1 MEAFSKNIVPYLRSM
16 WVRRWYAMLIAW
28 TFCLI
33 GWATVIM
40 LPNVYEAK
48 TRIYVDTTSL
58 VRPLMRG
65 IAVDTNV
72 NDIVDEMQRT
82 LLSRPNLIKVVHMAD
97 LDIGTKANI
106 ESLVLDLQER
116 VAFTSQG
123 PNLFVITYRG
133 PDRATATK
141 VVRSLLNV
149 FVDSNLGNSRQD
161 MQVARD
167 FVDQQLAAYAKQL
180 DEADKRM
187 ADFRAK
193 NTGSLPGDDNYTTKL
208 NLAKQQ
214 LQSAQADFD
223 DAVQQ
228 RDELKTQ
235 VASLPPY
242 LEVASDTGVGPPIGP
257 SVGPSVGASA
267 TLRSGAGPDPSARA
281 AELERKLGELLEVD
295 TPQNPD
301 VVQLQHQIDAAK
313 KAAEAA
319 RKDDATD
326 EKSNVPVAAEPM
338 MRVSNPVH
346 DQLMIQLVTLEGTIA
361 GLKAKEERALA
372 EVQKW
377 QSLAATAP
385 DVQTEMAKMTRD
397 YDVVKQTY
405 DQLLARRDSAK
416 IGNDLD
422 NETQAVQY
430 RVIDPPDALPMPIAP
445 NRPLML
451 SAVFVVALG
460 VGIGF
465 AFLLANLD
473 DAVQTVG
480 DLVQRFGLPVLGTVT
495 MVWLPGQQQRMRRQM
510 FLFAATAVVLFVAF
524 GGVMSAVLLLQRT
537 S

>member
-1 MEAFSKNIVPYLRSM
+1 MEAFRKNIVPYIRSM
-16 WVRRWYAMLIAW
+16 WLRRWQAMLTAW
-28 TFCLI
+28 MFCLI

-40 LPNVYEAK
+40 LPDIYEAK

-116 VAFTSQG
+116 VSFTSQG

-167 FVDQQLAAYAKQL
+167 FVDQQLTAYTKQL

-193 NTGSLPGDDNYTTKL
+193 NAGFLPGDENYTTKF

-214 LQSAQADFD
+214 LQSAQADLD

-242 LEVASDTGVGPPIGP
+242 LEVASDNAAGPPIGT
-257 SVGPSVGASA
+257 SAGPSIGGSA
-267 TLRSGAGPDPSARA
+267 TLRSAAGPGPEIRI
-281 AELERKLGELLEVD
+281 AELQRKLDELLEVD

-301 VVQLQHQIDAAK
+301 VVQLQHQLDAAK
-313 KAAEAA
+313 KAAAAA
-319 RKDDATD
+319 RKDDPTE
-326 EKSNVPVAAEPM
+326 EKSNVPISAEPM

-361 GLKAKEERALA
+361 GLKAKADRAQA

-385 DVQTEMAKMTRD
+385 DVQTELAKMTRD
-397 YDVVKQTY
+397 YDIVKQTY

-422 NETQAVQY
+422 TETQAVQY
-430 RVIDPPDALPMPIAP
+430 RIIDPPDAPPTPVAP

-451 SAVFVVALG
+451 SAVLVVALG

-480 DLVQRFGLPVLGTVT
+480 DLVQRFGLPVVGSVT
-495 MVWLPGQQQRMRRQM
+495 MMWLPGQQRRMRRQM
-510 FLFAATAVVLFVAF
+510 FLFGATSFVLFVAY
-524 GGVMSAVLLLQRT
+524 GGVMSAVLLLQRA

>member
-1 MEAFSKNIVPYLRSM
+1 
-16 WVRRWYAMLIAW
+16 MLTAW
-28 TFCLI
+28 MFCLI
-33 GWATVIM
+33 GWATVVM
-40 LPNVYEAK
+40 LPNIYEAK

-82 LLSRPNLIKVVHMAD
+82 LLSHPNLVKVVHMAD
-97 LDIGTKANI
+97 LDIGNKADI
-106 ESLVLDLQER
+106 ETLVLDLQKR
-116 VAFTSQG
+116 VSFTSQG
-123 PNLFVITYRG
+123 PNLFTITYQG
-133 PDRATATK
+133 SDRNAAIR

-149 FVDSNLGNSRQD
+149 FVDNNLGNSRQD

-180 DEADKRM
+180 DESDKRM

-193 NTGSLPGDDNYTTKL
+193 NTGFLPGDENYTTKF

-214 LQSAQADFD
+214 LQSAQADLD

-235 VASLPPY
+235 VASLPAY
-242 LEVASDTGVGPPIGP
+242 LEGVGDSTAGPPL
-257 SVGPSVGASA
+257 GASIGSA
-267 TLRSGAGPDPSARA
+267 SFPSRVGPDPAARV
-281 AELERKLGELLEVD
+281 AELEQKLDELLEVD

-301 VVQLQHQIDAAK
+301 VVQLRHQLDAAK
-313 KAAEAA
+313 KAAGAA
-319 RKDDATD
+319 RKDEDTE
-326 EKSNVPVAAEPM
+326 EKSNAPLPAVPAEPLT
-338 MRVSNPVH
+338 RVANPVH

-361 GLKAKEERALA
+361 GLKAKADRAQA
-372 EVQKW
+372 EVQRW

-397 YDVVKQTY
+397 YDIVKQTY

-422 NETQAVQY
+422 TQTQAVQY
-430 RVIDPPDALPMPIAP
+430 RVIDPPDALPTPVAP

-480 DLVQRFGLPVLGTVT
+480 DLVQRFGLPVVGSVT
-495 MVWLPGQQQRMRRQM
+495 MIWLPGQQRRMRRQM
-510 FLFAATAVVLFVAF
+510 FLFGATAVVLFVAY
-524 GGVMSAVLLLQRT
+524 GGVMSAVLLLQRA

>member
-1 MEAFSKNIVPYLRSM
+1 MEAFRKNIVPYIRSM
-16 WVRRWYAMLIAW
+16 WLRRWQAMLTAW
-28 TFCLI
+28 MFCLI
-33 GWATVIM
+33 GWATVIT
-40 LPNVYEAK
+40 LPDIYEAK

-116 VAFTSQG
+116 VSFTSQG

-167 FVDQQLAAYAKQL
+167 FVDQQLAAYTKQL

-193 NTGSLPGDDNYTTKL
+193 NAGFLPGDENYTTKF

-214 LQSAQADFD
+214 LQSAQADLD

-242 LEVASDTGVGPPIGP
+242 LEGVGDAAAGPPLGASI
-257 SVGPSVGASA
+257 GASA
-267 TLRSGAGPDPSARA
+267 SFPSRVGPDPAVRA
-281 AELERKLGELLEVD
+281 AELEQKLDELLEVD

-301 VVQLQHQIDAAK
+301 VVQLRHQLDAAK

-319 RKDDATD
+319 RKDEAT
-326 EKSNVPVAAEPM
+326 EQKINAPVPSVPAEPLT
-338 MRVSNPVH
+338 RVANPVH

-361 GLKAKEERALA
+361 GLKAKADRAQA

-397 YDVVKQTY
+397 YDIVKQTY

-422 NETQAVQY
+422 TETQAVQY
-430 RVIDPPDALPMPIAP
+430 RIIDPPDAPPMPVAP

-480 DLVQRFGLPVLGTVT
+480 DLVQRFGLPVVGSVT
-495 MVWLPGQQQRMRRQM
+495 MIWLPGQQRRMRRQM
-510 FLFAATAVVLFVAF
+510 FLFGATAFVLFVAY
-524 GGVMSAVLLLQRT
+524 GGVMSAVLLLQRA